1 MSNIINKQK
10 LFFISLIGIVVISL
24 MLMTTFAY
32 QSLQTEYKSGSNKD
46 VVVNSG
52 VLDVSFT
59 VSNRINNANMKLYS
73 SYKAS
78 DYSEFSIDNTKSN
91 ADALYK
97 IKLVDMEYTDN
108 LKTSEF
114 KYTILDADNNVVLKE
129 GDFSSLN
136 STEIELTEYNPIE
149 KEKTKK
155 IRLYLWLK
163 ETNENQNNLKNATFK
178 GKIEINSIFD
188 DLLRNVLINSAKN
201 VSTAKDT
208 TRTTYNSGTTKVAEE
223 ISTESEKTLSV
234 AEDDYGDSYYYRG
247 NVVDN
252 YVSFAG
258 MCWRVVR
265 IAGDGTVK
273 LILEDQDEECSE
285 TMDGNWDIPTET
297 GGTIKLGHFGLSH
310 YDANTFTATDGT
322 KNSSEI
328 NFMNYLNSGLNNGQ
342 SMAYAFKN
350 FQEQTNGNNKSLKD
364 KISTIY
370 QKDINDYLKAGDWCL
385 GDKAYATVNDNSTPL
400 TSTEILDNQIKNI
413 TFYYDAKVRL
423 SGKNIKEP
431 TLKCNGTNM
440 NKFSD
445 NTDMYIGTLTADEVV
460 YAGGKVYVNNL
471 NYYLMNQQELNFWTL
486 SPIHFDNTADC
497 IFIVNGTTTRGS
509 LQYLTGGNNISV
521 YLRPSISLL
530 PNVEIISGDGT
541 KANAYVVK

>member
-1 MSNIINKQK
+1 
-10 LFFISLIGIVVISL
+10 
-24 MLMTTFAY
+24 MTTFAY

-163 ETNENQNNLKNATFK
+163 ETNENQNNLKNAAFK

-201 VSTAKDT
+201 ASTAKDT
-208 TRTTYNSGTTKVAEE
+208 IRTTYNSGTTKVAEE

-297 GGTIKLGHFGLSH
+297 GGTIKLGHFGLNH
-310 YDANTFTATDGT
+310 YAANTFTATDGT

-328 NFMNYLNSGLNNGQ
+328 NFMNYLNSDWDNGK

-350 FQEQTNGNNKSLKD
+350 FQEQTNGNSKSLKD

-370 QKDINDYLKAGDWCL
+370 QKDINDYLKVGDWCL

-400 TSTEILDNQIKNI
+400 TSTEILDNQIKNK

-423 SGKNIKEP
+423 SGKEIKEP
-431 TLKCNGTNM
+431 SLKCNGTIM
-440 NKFSD
+440 TKFGD
-445 NTDMYIGTLTADEVV
+445 AITDMYIGTLTADEVV

-471 NYYLMNQQELNFWTL
+471 NYYLMNQRELSFWTL

>member
-163 ETNENQNNLKNATFK
+163 ETNENQNNLKNAAFK

-201 VSTAKDT
+201 ASTAKDT
-208 TRTTYNSGTTKVAEE
+208 IRTTYNSGTTKVAEE

-252 YVSFAG
+252 YVNFAG

-297 GGTIKLGHFGLSH
+297 GGTIKSGNFG
-310 YDANTFTATDGT
+310 YTYY
-322 KNSSEI
+322 SSESLVTSNGI
-328 NFMNYLNSGLNNGQ
+328 TNSKAITLNNYLNGESNKDLA
-342 SMAYAFKN
+342 MAYIFKN
-350 FQEQTNGNNKSLKD
+350 YQIKLNTKIQTVYPDKSL
-364 KISTIY
+364 S
-370 QKDINDYLKAGDWCL
+370 DYLKEGDWCL
-385 GDKAYATVNDNSTPL
+385 NDLAYSSSNDNTTLL
-400 TSTEILDNQIKNI
+400 TKNEILDKKINGIQI
-413 TFYYDAKVRL
+413 YYNSYIRL
-423 SGKNIKEP
+423 KGKTTKEP

-445 NTDMYIGTLTADEVV
+445 NTDMYIGTLTADEVI
-460 YAGGKVYVNNL
+460 YAGSKIETNNSD
-471 NYYLMNQQELNFWTL
+471 YYLINDYQKYNTLHFWSISISTFITDHDRAL
-486 SPIHFDNTADC
+486 RIDNT
-497 IFIVNGTTTRGS
+497 GS
-509 LQYLTGGNNISV
+509 ISGNYVGDANA
-521 YLRPSISLL
+521 LRPSISLL
-530 PNVEIISGDGT
+530 SNVEIISGDGT